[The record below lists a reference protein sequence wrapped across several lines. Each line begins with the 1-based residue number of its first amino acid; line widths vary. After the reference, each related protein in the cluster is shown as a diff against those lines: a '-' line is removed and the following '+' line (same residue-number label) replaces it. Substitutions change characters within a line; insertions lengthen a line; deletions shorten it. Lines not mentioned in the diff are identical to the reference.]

1 MGFERLAMITQGVQS
16 NYETDLFQPIIQQIA
31 KMSNR
36 VYGDN
41 EKDDIALRAI
51 ADHLRAIAFTIAD
64 GQLPSNTKADTLLEE
79 YLEEQSDTDIL
90 LDFKSHL
97 FIH

>member
-16 NYETDLFQPIIQQIA
+16 NYDTDLFQPIIQQIA

-36 VYGDN
+36 EYGNN
-41 EKDDIALRAI
+41 EKDDIALRVI
-51 ADHLRAIAFTIAD
+51 ADHLRAIVL
-64 GQLPSNTKADTLLEE
+64 QLQMVNFHQILRLDTLLEE

-90 LDFKSHL
+90 F
-97 FIH
+97 